1 MFDWLVGCAAIIECI
16 AALMTL
22 ALVLADRFNRPSR

>member
-16 AALMTL
+16 VALVTL
-22 ALVLADRFNRPSR
+22 AFILTDRFNRYSP